1 MLSSIGLLCD
11 VVLTRNIG
19 RQIKTVK
26 NYAMGK
32 EGENNIKHLRESLC
46 NIGLKK
52 LFAPFQEKSY
62 NATAAI
68 TISIL
73 VVSNK
78 KIDKW

>member
-1 MLSSIGLLCD
+1 
-11 VVLTRNIG
+11 
-19 RQIKTVK
+19 
-26 NYAMGK
+26 MGK